1 MWSKYY
7 TAQCPAHLR
16 QAVGAVSAGEVGLVA
31 AEEGIPAGGEQ
42 DRLQGVAQGQQGRGV
57 VQHQV
62 SRPRLRKQTN
72 YGFKLLAD
80 KCNLMKYCL
89 DLKTKVQEFLEKDP

>member
-1 MWSKYY
+1 MGSQYY
-7 TAQCPAHLR
+7 TAQSTAHLG
-16 QAVGAVSAGEVGLVA
+16 QAVGAVSTGEVGLVA

-57 VQHQV
+57 VQHQI

-72 YGFKLLAD
+72 YGFKLLAN
-80 KCNLMKYCL
+80 KGNLMKYCL
-89 DLKTKVQEFLEKDP
+89 DLKTKVRKR